1 MPSNDRGDVVDGSAM
16 SRSLTNLRLFVA
28 VYPPPDVARALLD
41 ALSGLE
47 VPPYRLVPQEQVH
60 LTLHFVGDQ
69 PAAKLESTI
78 ESVKR
83 AGTGLCGFD
92 LKPDRLISLP
102 TRGRA
107 RLIAAETDGPPPLL
121 EVKRRLARSL
131 SQAPRVDPGDRFLPH
146 LTLCRFGSPASIP
159 LVEEVITVAPF
170 PVTEI
175 VLMKSNL
182 TPSGAQ
188 HHEVAAVELG
198 S

>member
-146 LTLCRFGSPASIP
+146 LTLCRFGSPASSP

-182 TPSGAQ
+182 TPAGAQ
-188 HHEVAAVELG
+188 HHEVVAVELG